1 MWALVKANQVIEI
14 IMFPKSI
21 ESSGI
26 VYNKN
31 IFSKSATEQKKIGLY
46 SVIIDKPAD
55 ERFEMNSVTTYALDS
70 KKEKVIQT
78 IKKKEKKLN
87 DVTQV
92 DADGKDILDENGN
105 KVITKGLKSFYI
117 ESIKQQANTLLKPS
131 DWLVHRFVED
141 NTKPVAKGDFEFVA
155 PVVAVVSPSASK
167 RDQDYYELNRQ
178 AEKIFKIQRQQ
189 MELQQAKL
197 EAQQKALDKQLKMN
211 MEKLQK
217 KIKLYED
224 ELIEQSKSSPDF
236 IKKRA

>member
-55 ERFEMNSVTTYALDS
+55 ERFEMNGVTTYALDS

-141 NTKPVAKGDFEFVA
+141 NTKKIPDDVKTYRKKV
-155 PVVAVVSPSASK
+155 
-167 RDQDYYELNRQ
+167 RDTSDT
-178 AEKIFKIQRQQ
+178 IITKIQATKT
-189 MELQQAKL
+189 LSDLKKL
-197 EAQQKALDKQLKMN
+197 FSDAT
-211 MEKLQK
+211 
-217 KIKLYED
+217 IKDGKVTTPNTMDSMPQSTIQEYE
-224 ELIEQSKSSPDF
+224 
-236 IKKRA
+236 R